1 MPKPTLTPEAEKVVD
16 EFLESRKWTEASV
29 KPDPSAESQG
39 RHQARLARQR
49 VRSARDYKI
58 RKAKKDE
65 DKRLALIQKMDSKPS
80 QLAR

>member
-16 EFLESRKWTEASV
+16 EFLESRKWTEAPV

-49 VRSARDYKI
+49 VRSARDYQI
-58 RKAKKDE
+58 RQAKK
-65 DKRLALIQKMDSKPS
+65 KAAKLAAINPENGQ
-80 QLAR
+80 